1 MMWAL
6 DDVTVSPR
14 MYLRSHLRYAMG
26 PIHGALYDL
35 ESARVVRVYAPASEW
50 LHHLLQTSHWP
61 EGMPELPRRWLEQS
75 PYLTADPSQAADDP
89 WLEAAAAAK
98 RKMVWIEL
106 TEQCNY
112 RCVHCYAGSGPELR
126 GGLPDADILAL
137 VDEVAAL
144 GFPAIQFTGGDPTVH
159 KRFMDFVER
168 AHQRG
173 IGYVEVYTNGANLRR
188 AWLDSFRA
196 WGTRLAI
203 SFYSADPSTYES
215 ITATPGSFRRAV
227 NNIQLAIEMGIPVRI
242 GLVLMRE
249 NEGHEAA
256 ARAYLQQLGVAA
268 DKIHA
273 DHVRPTG
280 RGDGALIHAVSPYG
294 QADSTVIPLAS
305 LRNMAE
311 SEPRQ
316 APTPGGDGFPWAF
329 YQLPTRFQVQGEQA
343 QMNAC
348 WSGELV
354 IAPTGQVYPC
364 IFARTQPMG
373 DVTQARLSQI
383 IATEAVRTTWSHDL
397 RDSEDCSVCEF
408 RFACFDCRALT
419 VSTTGRLNAK
429 PPGCRYDPH
438 TGVLA
443 SVTQAEHEMNWLDW
457 RPTLIGGI
465 TAEQGYLRTH
475 VGQILQVGGLG
486 ELLLA
491 ELDGQT
497 SVGQLVQVLSR
508 EFADAGIPTTR
519 IEVDVVRFVR
529 SLVEAG
535 LVQAPPGRPS
545 DSIGWLGPDGATS
558 LGLAP
563 RA

>member
-1 MMWAL
+1 MSQLTATADTPLYLHRRYRLAL
-6 DDVTVSPR
+6 
-14 MYLRSHLRYAMG
+14 G
-26 PIHGALYDL
+26 PTNAALYDL
-35 ESARVVRVYAPASEW
+35 ETARIHRLVGPMRTWVAQLVDSGRLPTDMPAPVHAW
-50 LHHLLQTSHWP
+50 LLGS
-61 EGMPELPRRWLEQS
+61 G
-75 PYLTADPSQAADDP
+75 YLTDDAAQAAAQP
-89 WLEAAAAAK
+89 HLQAVAASQ

-126 GGLPDADILAL
+126 GGLPDGDILSL
-137 VDEVAAL
+137 VDEVADL
-144 GFPAIQFTGGDPTVH
+144 GFAAIQFTGGDPTVH
-159 KRFMDFVER
+159 KRFMQFVER

-173 IGYVEVYTNGANLRR
+173 IGYVEVYTNGANLRKS
-188 AWLDSFRA
+188 WLEQLRQ
-196 WGTRLAI
+196 WGTRLAV
-203 SFYSADPSTYES
+203 SFYSADPAVYEA

-227 NNIQLAIEMGIPVRI
+227 NNIQSAVEMGIPLRI

-294 QADSTVIPLAS
+294 HADSTVIPLAS

-316 APTPGGDGFPWAF
+316 TPTPGGDGFPWAF

-429 PPGCRYDPH
+429 PPGCRYDPR
-438 TGVLA
+438 TGHLELHPEWRA
-443 SVTQAEHEMNWLDW
+443 IGPWLDFAP
-457 RPTLIGGI
+457 R
-465 TAEQGYLRTH
+465 LRTDLQLES
-475 VGQILQVGGLG
+475 GYILSPEGRVFGLDPLG
-486 ELLLA
+486 EALLA
-491 ELDGQT
+491 ELDGSHT
-497 SVGQLVQVLSR
+497 VAELVSAIQAHYS
-508 EFADAGIPTTR
+508 DAGVDPLR
-519 IEVDVVRFVR
+519 IRHDVVSFVR
-529 SLVEAG
+529 ALAEGGLLHNQVAG
-535 LVQAPPGRPS
+535 LEVLAEQSRG
-545 DSIGWLGPDGATS
+545 DGASS
-558 LGLAP
+558 LGIAP
-563 RA
+563 DA